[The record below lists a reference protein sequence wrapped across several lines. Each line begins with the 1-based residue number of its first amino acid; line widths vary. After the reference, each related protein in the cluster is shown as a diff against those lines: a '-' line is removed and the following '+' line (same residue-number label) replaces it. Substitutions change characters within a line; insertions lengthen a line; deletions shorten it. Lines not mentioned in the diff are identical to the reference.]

1 MDGLYKCHPGYLP
14 CPAPLRQAFSVIM
27 SDCLPILTDFISH
40 VYLGNLGKL
49 IHPYPVQPPQILPEL
64 QACLLAPHW
73 DCTMVS
79 QPVSLIP
86 PDQVALVTQAVAS
99 T

>member
-1 MDGLYKCHPGYLP
+1 MDRLYKCHPGYLP
-14 CPAPLRQAFSVIM
+14 CPAPLRQAFSVIL

-40 VYLGNLGKL
+40 VYLGKL
-49 IHPYPVQPPQILPEL
+49 IHPYPVLPSQILPEL

-73 DCTMVS
+73 DCAMVS
-79 QPVSLIP
+79 LPGSLIP
-86 PDQVALVTQAVAS
+86 PDQVALVTQTVAS